1 MEVGLED
8 LLWDRNLDLDLLCSV
23 TASDLHKIQTAV
35 DPLISLKETIIFA
48 FKRGKNPASENPQVE
63 IKKIR
68 DFCYVL

>member
-48 FKRGKNPASENPQVE
+48 LKKKWKNPASENSQV
-63 IKKIR
+63 KI
-68 DFCYVL
+68 